1 MAPKRARGS
10 RTADYLLVFAPV
22 NRICALT
29 FLDTGEPP
37 SKVRRVVREQPR
49 PPYPNP
55 KSDWS
60 PTSRLRGNMTNQITD
75 ADLKNALPDVESDL
89 TLPSIAGEA
98 TIHRDKWG
106 IPHISADNEADL
118 FFAQGFATAQDRLF
132 QMDYDRLRC
141 LGRSAEHL
149 GARGL
154 AQDRLMRRR
163 SLKIVSKRDLD
174 VCSPEAKAMITAY
187 TAGVNAF
194 IDSGAPLPV
203 EYKLTGTKPEH
214 WEDWHCI
221 LVYKVRNT
229 AEGSFQAKLWLAK
242 LAAEIG
248 PERAVAISPG
258 SQPGALMTVPPGAE
272 YSGEALN
279 AIEELTNVVNATESL
294 RETEGGS
301 NGWAISGDRTES
313 GLPLV
318 AGDSHRGLEVPNV
331 YYQVH
336 LKSSDFQ
343 TLGHSIPGVP
353 MAMHFAHNDHVGWGM
368 THGGADTQDLFVEQL
383 RRSGTKVEYLFKD
396 SWIEAVRS
404 VEKISVRNGK
414 SEEVE
419 IVETHHG
426 PIISGSV
433 DSGWGIAISD
443 PGSRG
448 GTRWVD
454 AAYGAM
460 KSQSADELEIAFDT
474 WTDRVN
480 NYPYADVHGNF
491 GYLFKGRVPSRESVN
506 GWGPIPGWTGEH
518 EWNGF
523 VPNPD
528 LPRSKN
534 PDSGWIVTCNQR
546 VVDHDYEHYLTNMYG
561 TDYRAKR
568 IRGRI
573 EDLKDRKATVAD
585 MSSIHADTVSIPAAA
600 LSSAV
605 QALSGLDGIYANASG
620 LLGNW
625 DHDLKEDSTAAAI
638 YGASTRE
645 LNKLLAI
652 RAFGSLAGGVTGEAV
667 DAGAEDQ
674 LRRQLKPDF
683 IRRLGEGSLSEAN
696 YGFETD
702 DLVEGAF
709 KAGVDYLVGR
719 FGDDVSKWRWGD
731 LHKTGHV
738 HPLSGAFPEAA
749 DQLNPP
755 RVEASGDG
763 DVPFASG
770 SPTPAEFAI
779 KSGPINR
786 YIHDPSNWSNGR
798 WIVPLGSSGHPA
810 SPHFSDQQDMWAKI
824 DTIPQLWDWD
834 EIASSAE
841 STQRLTHG

>member
-1 MAPKRARGS
+1 
-10 RTADYLLVFAPV
+10 
-22 NRICALT
+22 
-29 FLDTGEPP
+29 
-37 SKVRRVVREQPR
+37 
-49 PPYPNP
+49 
-55 KSDWS
+55 
-60 PTSRLRGNMTNQITD
+60 MTNQISE
-75 ADLKNALPDVESDL
+75 ADLRNALPDVNTDQKLEGIVS
-89 TLPSIAGEA
+89 GA

-106 IPHISADNEADL
+106 IPHITAGNEPDL

-149 GARGL
+149 GERGV

-163 SLKIVSKRDLD
+163 ALKIVSKRDLE
-174 VCSPEAKAMITAY
+174 VCSVEAQAMIKAY

-194 IDSGAPLPV
+194 IESSEPLPV
-203 EYKLTGTKPEH
+203 EYILTGTKPEK

-248 PERAVAISPG
+248 PGRVAAISPG

-279 AIEELTNVVNATESL
+279 AIEELIIVVNATESL
-294 RETEGGS
+294 RETDGGS

-331 YYQVH
+331 YYQIH
-336 LKSSDFQ
+336 LQSPDFQ
-343 TLGHSIPGVP
+343 MLGHSIPGVP

-383 RRSGTKVEYLFKD
+383 RRSGGKVEYLFKGQ
-396 SWIEAVRS
+396 WMEGVRS
-404 VEKISVRNGK
+404 LEKISVRGGA

-460 KSQSADELEIAFDT
+460 KAQSADELEKAFDT

-491 GYLFKGRVPSRESVN
+491 GYLFKGRIPVRQSVN
-506 GWGPIPGWTGEH
+506 GWGPIPGWTGDH
-518 EWNGF
+518 EWQGF
-523 VPNPD
+523 IRNQD

-546 VVDHDYEHYLTNMYG
+546 VVDHDYEYYLTNLYG
-561 TDYRAKR
+561 TDYRARR
-568 IRGRI
+568 IQERI
-573 EDLKDRKATVAD
+573 DALEGQKATVAD
-585 MSSIHADTVSIPAAA
+585 MSSIHADTVSIPA
-600 LSSAV
+600 
-605 QALSGLDGIYANASG
+605 QALSQAILEATGLNGIYANAAE
-620 LLGNW
+620 LLKEW
-625 DHDLKEDSTAAAI
+625 DQDLKEDSAAAAI
-638 YGASTRE
+638 YGASSRE

-652 RAFGSLAGGVTGEAV
+652 RGYASLAGGVTGEAV

-674 LRRQLKPDF
+674 LRRQLKPDY
-683 IRRLGEGSLSEAN
+683 IRRLEDGSLADAP
-696 YGFETD
+696 YGFETA
-702 DLVEGAF
+702 DLAESAF

-719 FGDDVSKWRWGD
+719 FGDDASKWRWGD
-731 LHKTGHV
+731 LHKTGHI
-738 HPLSGAFPEAA
+738 HPLAGAFPEAA

-779 KSGPINR
+779 KTGPINR

-810 SPHFSDQQDMWAKI
+810 SPHFADQQDMWAKI
-824 DTIPQLWDWD
+824 DTIPQLWAWD
-834 EIASSAE
+834 EIAGEAE
-841 STQRLTHG
+841 STQRLLPS

>member
-1 MAPKRARGS
+1 MP
-10 RTADYLLVFAPV
+10 
-22 NRICALT
+22 
-29 FLDTGEPP
+29 
-37 SKVRRVVREQPR
+37 
-49 PPYPNP
+49 
-55 KSDWS
+55 
-60 PTSRLRGNMTNQITD
+60 NQITD
-75 ADLKNALPDVESDL
+75 ADLQNALPDLESDQRL
-89 TLPSIAGEA
+89 SGIVSGA

-106 IPHISADNEADL
+106 IPHITADNESDL

-141 LGRSAEHL
+141 LGRSSEHL
-149 GARGL
+149 GESGL
-154 AQDRLMRRR
+154 AQDRLMRQR
-163 SLKIVSKRDLD
+163 SLQIVSKRDLD
-174 VCSPEAKAMITAY
+174 VCSPEARAMITAY

-194 IDSGAPLPV
+194 IESGAPLPV
-203 EYKLTGTKPEH
+203 EFKLTGTKPAK

-248 PERAVAISPG
+248 PERTAAISPG

-272 YSGEALN
+272 YSGPALN

-294 RETEGGS
+294 RETDGGS

-336 LKSSDFQ
+336 LKSPDFQ
-343 TLGHSIPGVP
+343 ALGHSIPGVP

-383 RRSGTKVEYLFKD
+383 RRAGSKVEYLFKGD
-396 SWIEAVRS
+396 WLEAVQS
-404 VEKISVRNGK
+404 VEKISVRGGA

-433 DSGWGIAISD
+433 DSGWGVAISD

-448 GTRWVD
+448 GTKWVD

-460 KSQSADELEIAFDT
+460 KSQSADELEKAFDT

-491 GYLFKGRVPSRESVN
+491 GYLFKGRVPARGEEN
-506 GWGPIPGWTGEH
+506 GWGPVPGWTGEH

-523 VPNPD
+523 IPNED

-534 PDSGWIVTCNQR
+534 PDTGWVVTCNQR
-546 VVDHDYEHYLTNMYG
+546 VVGEDYEHYLTHLYG
-561 TDYRAKR
+561 TDYRARR
-568 IRGRI
+568 IRERI
-573 EDLKDRKATVAD
+573 EELAGTKATVSD
-585 MSSIHADTVSIPAAA
+585 MSSIHADTISIPAIA
-600 LSSAV
+600 LSATIL
-605 QALSGLDGIYANASG
+605 ALPSLGGVYAKAAEQLNG
-620 LLGNW
+620 WN
-625 DHDLKEDSTAAAI
+625 HDLKEDSAGAAVYA
-638 YGASTRE
+638 ASTRE
-645 LNKLLAI
+645 LNKQLAI
-652 RAFGSLAGGVTGEAV
+652 AAYGSLADGVTGEAV
-667 DAGAEDQ
+667 DTGAEDQ

-683 IRRLGEGSLSEAN
+683 IRRLGDGSLAEAP
-696 YGFETD
+696 YGFETGE
-702 DLVEGAF
+702 LVENAF
-709 KAGVDYLVGR
+709 KAGVDYLVER
-719 FGDDVSKWRWGD
+719 FGDDVGKWRWGD

-738 HPLSGAFPEAA
+738 HPLAGAFPDAA

-755 RVEASGDG
+755 KVEASGDG

-779 KSGPINR
+779 KTGPINR

-810 SPHFSDQQDMWAKI
+810 SPHFSDQQNMWAKI
-824 DTIPQLWDWD
+824 ETIPQLWDWD
-834 EIASSAE
+834 EIASGAE
-841 STQRLTHG
+841 TTQKLNPE

>member
-1 MAPKRARGS
+1 
-10 RTADYLLVFAPV
+10 
-22 NRICALT
+22 
-29 FLDTGEPP
+29 
-37 SKVRRVVREQPR
+37 
-49 PPYPNP
+49 
-55 KSDWS
+55 
-60 PTSRLRGNMTNQITD
+60 MTNQISE
-75 ADLKNALPDVESDL
+75 ADLRNALPDVNTDQKLDGIVS
-89 TLPSIAGEA
+89 GA

-106 IPHISADNEADL
+106 IPHITAGNEPDL

-149 GARGL
+149 GERGV

-163 SLKIVSKRDLD
+163 ALKIVSKRDLE
-174 VCSPEAKAMITAY
+174 VCSVEAQAMIKAY

-194 IDSGAPLPV
+194 IESSEPLPV
-203 EYKLTGTKPEH
+203 EYILTGTKPEK
-214 WEDWHCI
+214 WEDWHCV

-229 AEGSFQAKLWLAK
+229 AEGSFQAKLWIAK

-248 PERAVAISPG
+248 PGRVAAISPG

-294 RETEGGS
+294 RETDGGS

-336 LKSSDFQ
+336 LQSPDFQ
-343 TLGHSIPGVP
+343 MLGHSIPGVP

-368 THGGADTQDLFVEQL
+368 THGGVDTQDLFVEQL
-383 RRSGTKVEYLFKD
+383 RRSGGKVEYLFKD
-396 SWIEAVRS
+396 QWMEGVRS
-404 VEKISVRNGK
+404 IEKISVRGGA

-460 KSQSADELEIAFDT
+460 KAQSADELEKAFDT

-491 GYLFKGRVPSRESVN
+491 GYLFKGRIPVRQSVN
-506 GWGPIPGWTGEH
+506 GWGPIPGWTGDH
-518 EWNGF
+518 EWQGF
-523 VPNPD
+523 IQNPD

-546 VVDHDYEHYLTNMYG
+546 VVDHDYEYYLTNLYG
-561 TDYRAKR
+561 TDYRARR
-568 IRGRI
+568 IRERI
-573 EDLKDRKATVAD
+573 DALEGQKATVAD
-585 MSSIHADTVSIPAAA
+585 MSSIHADTVSIPA
-600 LSSAV
+600 
-605 QALSGLDGIYANASG
+605 QALSQAILEATGLNGIYASAAE
-620 LLGNW
+620 LLKEW
-625 DHDLKEDSTAAAI
+625 DQDLKEDSAAAAI
-638 YGASTRE
+638 YGASSRE

-652 RAFGSLAGGVTGEAV
+652 RGFASLAGGVTGEAV

-674 LRRQLKPDF
+674 LRRQLKPDY
-683 IRRLGEGSLSEAN
+683 IRRLEDGSLADAP
-696 YGFETD
+696 YGFETA
-702 DLVEGAF
+702 DLAETAF
-709 KAGVDYLVGR
+709 KEGVDYLVGR
-719 FGDDVSKWRWGD
+719 FGDDASKWRWGD
-731 LHKTGHV
+731 LHKTGHI
-738 HPLSGAFPEAA
+738 HPLAGAFPEAA

-779 KSGPINR
+779 KTGPINR

-810 SPHFSDQQDMWAKI
+810 SPHFADQQDMWAKI
-824 DTIPQLWDWD
+824 DTIPQLWAWD
-834 EIASSAE
+834 EIAGEAE
-841 STQRLTHG
+841 STQRLLPS

>member
-1 MAPKRARGS
+1 
-10 RTADYLLVFAPV
+10 
-22 NRICALT
+22 
-29 FLDTGEPP
+29 
-37 SKVRRVVREQPR
+37 
-49 PPYPNP
+49 
-55 KSDWS
+55 
-60 PTSRLRGNMTNQITD
+60 MTNQITE
-75 ADLKNALPDVESDL
+75 ADLQNALPDVESDQKL
-89 TLPSIAGEA
+89 AGIVAET

-106 IPHISADNEADL
+106 IPHIAAENEADL

-141 LGRSAEHL
+141 LGRSSEHL
-149 GARGL
+149 GDSGL
-154 AQDRLMRRR
+154 AQDKLMRRR
-163 SLKIVSKRDLD
+163 SLQIVSKRDLD

-187 TAGVNAF
+187 TAGVNAY
-194 IDSGAPLPV
+194 IESGAPLPV
-203 EYKLTGTKPEH
+203 EYKLTGTKPEK

-248 PERAVAISPG
+248 PERTAAVSPG
-258 SQPGALMTVPPGAE
+258 SQPNALMTVPPGAE
-272 YSGEALN
+272 YSGGALN

-294 RETEGGS
+294 RETDGGS

-336 LKSSDFQ
+336 LKTPEFQ

-353 MAMHFAHNDHVGWGM
+353 MAMHFAHNDFVGWGM

-383 RRSGTKVEYLFKD
+383 RRTGTKVEYLFKD
-396 SWIEAVRS
+396 NWLEAVRS
-404 VEKISVRNGK
+404 VEKISVRNGE

-426 PIISGSV
+426 SIISGSV

-448 GTRWVD
+448 GTKWVD
-454 AAYGAM
+454 AAYAAM
-460 KSQSADELEIAFDT
+460 KSQSADELEKAFDT

-491 GYLFKGRVPSRESVN
+491 GYLFKGRVPVRTGTN
-506 GWGPIPGWTGEH
+506 GWGPIPGWTGEN

-523 VPNPD
+523 IPNAE

-534 PDSGWIVTCNQR
+534 PDCGWIVTCNQR
-546 VVDHDYEHYLTNMYG
+546 VVGEDYEHYLTHLYG
-561 TDYRAKR
+561 TDYRARR
-568 IRGRI
+568 IRDRI
-573 EDLKDRKATVAD
+573 EDISDRKATVAD
-585 MSSIHADTVSIPAAA
+585 MSSIHADTVSIPAIV
-600 LSSAV
+600 LSSAIRELP
-605 QALSGLDGIYANASG
+605 ALDGIYSAAAG
-620 LLGNW
+620 LLESW
-625 DHDLKEDSTAAAI
+625 DHDLKEDSSAAAI
-638 YGASTRE
+638 YGASSRE
-645 LNKLLAI
+645 LNKQLAL
-652 RAFGSLAGGVTGEAV
+652 AAYGSLAGGVTGEYV

-683 IRRLGEGSLSEAN
+683 IRRLGEGSLGEAP
-696 YGFETD
+696 YGFDTTV
-702 DLVEGAF
+702 LVSNAF
-709 KAGVDYLVGR
+709 KAGVDYLVDR
-719 FGDDVSKWRWGD
+719 LGDDASRWRWGD

-755 RVEASGDG
+755 KVEASGDG

-779 KSGPINR
+779 KTGPVNR

-810 SPHFSDQQDMWAKI
+810 SPHFADQQNMWATI
-824 DTIPQLWDWD
+824 ETIPQLWDWL
-834 EIASSAE
+834 EIAGDAE
-841 STQRLTHG
+841 STQRLLAE

>member
-1 MAPKRARGS
+1 MA
-10 RTADYLLVFAPV
+10 
-22 NRICALT
+22 
-29 FLDTGEPP
+29 
-37 SKVRRVVREQPR
+37 
-49 PPYPNP
+49 
-55 KSDWS
+55 
-60 PTSRLRGNMTNQITD
+60 NQITD
-75 ADLKNALPDVESDL
+75 ADLQNALPDVESDQVL
-89 TLPSIAGEA
+89 SAIVSGA
-98 TIHRDKWG
+98 TIYRDKWG

-141 LGRSAEHL
+141 LGRSSEHL
-149 GARGL
+149 GERGL
-154 AQDRLMRRR
+154 PQDRLMRQR
-163 SLKIVSKRDLD
+163 SLHIVSKRDLEI
-174 VCSPEAKAMITAY
+174 CSPEAKAMITAY

-194 IDSGAPLPV
+194 IKSGAPLPV
-203 EYKLTGTKPEH
+203 EYKLTGTKPEK

-248 PERAVAISPG
+248 PERTAAISPG

-272 YSGEALN
+272 YSGCALN
-279 AIEELTNVVNATESL
+279 AIEELTEVVNATESL
-294 RETEGGS
+294 RETDGGS

-336 LKSSDFQ
+336 LQTPEFQ
-343 TLGHSIPGVP
+343 VLGHSIPGVP
-353 MAMHFAHNDHVGWGM
+353 MAMHFAHNDKVGWGM

-383 RRSGTKVEYLFKD
+383 RRTAGKVEYLFKYV
-396 SWIEAVRS
+396 WLEAVS
-404 VEKISVRNGK
+404 SSEKISVKNGE
-414 SEEVE
+414 SQQVE

-448 GTRWVD
+448 GTKWVD

-460 KSQSADELEIAFDT
+460 KSQSADELEKAFDT

-491 GYLFKGRVPSRESVN
+491 GYLFKGRVPARSGTN
-506 GWGPIPGWTGEH
+506 GWGPIPGWTGEN

-523 VPNPD
+523 IKNAE

-546 VVDHDYEHYLTNMYG
+546 VVDEGYEHFLTHLYG
-561 TDYRAKR
+561 TDYRARR
-568 IRGRI
+568 IQGRI
-573 EDLKDRKATVAD
+573 DDLEGRKATVAD
-585 MSSIHADTVSIPAAA
+585 MSSIHGDTISIPAIVLAGA
-600 LSSAV
+600 IGNLP
-605 QALSGLDGIYANASG
+605 GLAGIYSTAAE
-620 LLGNW
+620 LLGDW
-625 DHDLKEDSTAAAI
+625 DHDLKEDSSAAAV
-638 YGASTRE
+638 YGASSRE
-645 LNKLLAI
+645 LNKQLAI
-652 RAFGSLAGGVTGEAV
+652 AAFGSLAGGVTGEAV

-683 IRRLGEGSLSEAN
+683 IRRLGDGSLAEAP
-696 YGFETD
+696 YGFDTS
-702 DLVEGAF
+702 DLVRNAF
-709 KAGVDYLVGR
+709 RAGVDYLVARIGN
-719 FGDDVSKWRWGD
+719 DVSKWRWGD
-731 LHKTGHV
+731 LHKTGHI
-738 HPLSGAFPEAA
+738 HPLADAYPEAA

-779 KSGPINR
+779 KTGPINR

-810 SPHFSDQQDMWAKI
+810 SPHFADQQNMWAKI
-824 DTIPQLWDWD
+824 DTIPQLWDWS
-834 EIASSAE
+834 EIASTAE
-841 STQRLTHG
+841 STQRLLPQ

>member
-1 MAPKRARGS
+1 
-10 RTADYLLVFAPV
+10 
-22 NRICALT
+22 
-29 FLDTGEPP
+29 
-37 SKVRRVVREQPR
+37 
-49 PPYPNP
+49 
-55 KSDWS
+55 
-60 PTSRLRGNMTNQITD
+60 MTNQISE
-75 ADLKNALPDVESDL
+75 ADLRNALPDVNTDQKLDGIVS
-89 TLPSIAGEA
+89 GA

-106 IPHISADNEADL
+106 IPHITAGNEPDL

-149 GARGL
+149 GERGV

-163 SLKIVSKRDLD
+163 ALKIVSKRDLE
-174 VCSPEAKAMITAY
+174 VCSVEAQTMIKAY

-194 IDSGAPLPV
+194 IESSEPLPV
-203 EYKLTGTKPEH
+203 EYILTGTKPEK

-248 PERAVAISPG
+248 PERVAAISPG

-294 RETEGGS
+294 RETDGGS

-336 LKSSDFQ
+336 LQSPDFQ
-343 TLGHSIPGVP
+343 MLGHSIPGVP

-383 RRSGTKVEYLFKD
+383 RRAGGKVEYLFKGQ
-396 SWIEAVRS
+396 WMERVRS
-404 VEKISVRNGK
+404 LEKISVRGGT

-460 KSQSADELEIAFDT
+460 KAQSADELEKAFDT

-491 GYLFKGRVPSRESVN
+491 GYLFKGRIPVRQSVN
-506 GWGPIPGWTGEH
+506 GWGPIPGWTGDH
-518 EWNGF
+518 EWQGF
-523 VPNPD
+523 IQNPD

-546 VVDHDYEHYLTNMYG
+546 VVDHDYEYYLTNLYG
-561 TDYRAKR
+561 TDYRARR
-568 IRGRI
+568 IRERI
-573 EDLKDRKATVAD
+573 DALEGQKATVAD
-585 MSSIHADTVSIPAAA
+585 MSSIHADTVSIPA
-600 LSSAV
+600 
-605 QALSGLDGIYANASG
+605 QALSQAILEATGLNGIYASAAE
-620 LLGNW
+620 LLKEW
-625 DHDLKEDSTAAAI
+625 DQDLKEDSAAAAI
-638 YGASTRE
+638 YGASSRE

-652 RAFGSLAGGVTGEAV
+652 RGYASLAGGVTGEAV

-674 LRRQLKPDF
+674 LRRQLKPDY
-683 IRRLGEGSLSEAN
+683 IRRLEDGSLADAP
-696 YGFETD
+696 YGFETA
-702 DLVEGAF
+702 DLAETAF

-719 FGDDVSKWRWGD
+719 FGNDASKWRWGD
-731 LHKTGHV
+731 LHKTGHI
-738 HPLSGAFPEAA
+738 HPLAGAFPEAA

-779 KSGPINR
+779 KTGPINR

-810 SPHFSDQQDMWAKI
+810 SPHFADQQDMWAKI
-824 DTIPQLWDWD
+824 DTIPQLWAWD
-834 EIASSAE
+834 EIAGEAE
-841 STQRLTHG
+841 STQRLLPS